1 MNATHLIIF
10 TAVELLDFIFR
21 LGVVFAIYG
30 FLWGIIDIIVRILTA
45 QRQRSVSEIYI
56 LKGVKY
62 VFLAAVTV
70 LFCTGGENSINIDN
84 TAQIVMAGIIL
95 LTYFV
100 GKLQNSQ
107 NKNRMFQVMGNMMP
121 KQVKT
126 GFNNKAEIVVIAL
139 ALGAF
144 AGFFFYPQ
152 LADNALAKWFY
163 ESIVD
168 IEDTVFFGFIFK
180 IIGFFFLLSMIAK
193 MVNAVTFI
201 MNGGKTPRGPE
212 NPFDQNQDQN
222 DNSGFDDYEEIT

>member
-10 TAVELLDFIFR
+10 TPVELLDFIFR

-30 FLWGIIDIIVRILTA
+30 FLFGLIEIGLRILTA
-45 QRQRSVSEIYI
+45 QRQRTIGEIYLI
-56 LKGVKY
+56 KGVKY
-62 VFLAAVTV
+62 IFLAAVTV
-70 LFCTGGENSINIDN
+70 LFCIDGDSSIKLNN
-84 TAQIVMAGIIL
+84 TSQIVLAGIIL

-107 NKNRMFQVMGNMMP
+107 NRNRMFQMVGTMMP
-121 KQVKT
+121 KQGST
-126 GFNNKAEIVVIAL
+126 AFNNKAEIIVIAL

-152 LADNALAKWFY
+152 LADNALAEWFY
-163 ESIVD
+163 TSIVD

-180 IIGFFFLLSMIAK
+180 VIGFFFLLSMIAK

-201 MNGGKTPRGPE
+201 LNGGKTPKD
-212 NPFDQNQDQN
+212 PFDQNDGQN
-222 DNSGFDDYEEIT
+222 YNDDSGFDDYEELN